1 MSYDKKKSRK
11 KPRRIISSNL
21 ALLGPLNSLTQ
32 DTKTFTKLGPYEAD
46 RTVFNSKSFHLL
58 DPQLESPNPLFLI
71 HREAF
76 KGVKKGLAKLIVNFP
91 LEGQMSPKHAV
102 TLGPEARKH
111 ANIPDTAKYYV
122 WSYPI
127 DVQWRHYESTLM
139 KALKEC
145 NCLNCPELMFLIM
158 GGYVYFDENF
168 QIVSVNALICV
179 QTRRKEEELVK
190 RGSGLKFGKPEKFP
204 AKFINQLTLYDRLKF
219 VSWPDLNHLSD
230 PPKLFA
236 WLRPNEELVAP
247 DRKRRKF
254 GPHGGFVFIFHYDL
268 DEHSEKN
275 CYFPVICNNPDCC
288 TVYSHHSHES
298 KDPLSLTDGISS
310 KLTLRFPSEED
321 VLESKTQG
329 VKKKFQDLDT
339 PALIDENE
347 YEESSDEKSDD
358 IFEGMFVRK
367 PSEWPSKISEADQIQ
382 HMDSLYE
389 SKIELGLVQVF
400 SDKLEQGDLFTPEKG
415 EGLKLPSIQWGTTTS
430 MVKQFQSFAQGVQE
444 LDGRVLGYFLASL
457 PDNVIAKINL
467 DQVILAESDDV
478 SVMRVKLGQ
487 VLMKNP
493 DHAKRVEAIREL
505 VEKDKQRDDFEL
517 DCTLELLEKQF
528 ENHLKAG
535 RDDEEGVENKLL
547 FSELIRRF
555 YYYVKPVAQAKAELE
570 ARIKEKQ
577 WLKLR
582 YRDSSRI
589 IRAKFT
595 EVGNKDAFYS
605 DYCYLAK
612 IVMNFIDPPRKIPF
626 YEDGE
631 NSDFKE
637 NESVIIRPIFNEKP
651 RLAVIYEKLSN
662 GDYKI
667 KDSEDSDNF
676 PPEIVKKD
684 RVQRLFMWKCFRC
697 KHTDQE
703 MWRDIYPVKQWVSCI
718 RCGLVTQKTLS
729 TTRYHLRNLIRDS
742 CYGGIYRGYDAVE
755 KRDCAIKKND
765 LAQVKA
771 KTRRGTNESVAEDIF
786 EEMKHHF
793 AICPDDSIVTPGI
806 LRIYDQ
812 YEDETHH
819 YLVLEWADKGELF
832 EHVVQTFQQP
842 SFLTNKRAIDRWRID
857 IKQMFYE
864 ICLGVKKIHSE
875 GIVHRDL
882 SLENLLL
889 IENKNYVRKKMP
901 KLRPVICD
909 FGLAAKDRVGA
920 FRDSVGK
927 LGYMSPECLSARYD
941 GKKNDIWCLGII
953 LVMMVMGA
961 PPYSKVGDKAFRYLT
976 RGPKAMRYLF
986 SQYQRAQLF
995 PEEVYPLLTGIFV
1008 AQNRRLTIEQVLETE
1023 FCKTAPFPNYHNNNL
1038 SSL

>member
-1 MSYDKKKSRK
+1 MSKDND
-11 KPRRIISSNL
+11 IISSRPRQLKDFVSNP
-21 ALLGPLNSLTQ
+21 ALVGPCVHQ
-32 DTKTFTKLGPYEAD
+32 DTNTFTKLGPYEAD
-46 RTVFNSKSFHLL
+46 RTVFNANSFHLL

-76 KGVKKGLAKLIVNFP
+76 TGIKKGLANLIVNFP

-111 ANIPDTAKYYV
+111 ANIPETAKYYV

-127 DVQWRHYESTLM
+127 DVQWRHYETRLIN
-139 KALKEC
+139 AFREC
-145 NCLNCPELMFLIM
+145 KCLNCPELMFLIM

-179 QTRRKEEELVK
+179 QKRKTEEELMK
-190 RGSGLKFGKPEKFP
+190 RSGLKFGKPEKFP

-219 VSWPDLNHLSD
+219 VSWPDLNHLTV

-247 DRKRRKF
+247 DRERRKF
-254 GPHGGFVFIFHYDL
+254 GTHGGFVFIFHYDL

-275 CYFPVICNNPDCC
+275 CYFPVICNNPKCC
-288 TVYSHHSHES
+288 TGYSSHES
-298 KDPLSLTDGISS
+298 KDPLSFTEGISS
-310 KLTLRFPSEED
+310 KLTQRFPIEVEE
-321 VLESKTQG
+321 VKNQSQSFKKT
-329 VKKKFQDLDT
+329 FQDLDT
-339 PALIDENE
+339 PALIIDEPE
-347 YEESSDEKSDD
+347 YVESSDDDFVDEKGNGPLQD
-358 IFEGMFVRK
+358 MFARK
-367 PSEWPSKISEADQIQ
+367 PSELPCKISVADQFQ
-382 HMDSLYE
+382 RMDSQYE
-389 SKIELGLVQVF
+389 SKRELGLMKVI
-400 SDKLEQGDLFTPEKG
+400 SEKRDQGDLSRPEMG
-415 EGLKLPSIQWGTTTS
+415 ESFSLPSMKYGTTAS
-430 MVKQFQSFAQGVQE
+430 LVNQFHSFAQGAQE

-457 PDNVIAKINL
+457 PDNVVNKIDL
-467 DQVILAESDDV
+467 DKVILAKSDDI
-478 SVMRVKLGQ
+478 SVMGVKLGE
-487 VLMKNP
+487 VLLRNR
-493 DHAKRVEAIREL
+493 DHAKRVKAIRKL
-505 VEKDKQRDDFEL
+505 VEEDKHRDDFEL

-535 RDDEEGVENKLL
+535 KDDEEGIENNLL
-547 FSELIRRF
+547 FSELVRRF

-570 ARIKEKQ
+570 ARIKEKH
-577 WLKLR
+577 WLKLQ
-582 YRDSSRI
+582 YRDSNRI

-595 EVGNKDAFYS
+595 QIGNDDACYS
-605 DYCYLAK
+605 DYCWLAK

-637 NESVIIRPIFNEKP
+637 KESVIIRPFMNEKA
-651 RLAVIYEKLSN
+651 RLAVIYGKLPN

-667 KDSEDSDNF
+667 KDSEESDSL
-676 PPEIVKKD
+676 PLEIVNKA

-697 KHTDQE
+697 QHSDQE
-703 MWRDIYPVKQWVSCI
+703 MWRDIYPLKQWVSCI

-729 TTRYHLRNLIRDS
+729 TTRYHLRNLIRNS

-771 KTRRGTNESVAEDIF
+771 KIRVGTNESVAEDIF
-786 EEMKHHF
+786 EEIKHHF
-793 AICPDDSIVTPGI
+793 AICPNDSIVTPGI

-812 YEDETHH
+812 YEDEAHH
-819 YLVLEWADKGELF
+819 YLILEWADKGELF
-832 EHVVQTFQQP
+832 EHVVQTFHQP
-842 SFLTNKRAIDRWRID
+842 SFLNNKHAIDRWKID

-864 ICLGVKKIHSE
+864 ISLGVKKIHSE

-889 IENKNYVRKKMP
+889 IKNKNYDKIKMP
-901 KLRPVICD
+901 RLRPVICD
-909 FGLAAKDRVGA
+909 FGLAVKDRAGS
-920 FRDSVGK
+920 FHDTVGK
-927 LGYMSPECLSARYD
+927 LGYMSPECLRGRYN

-953 LVMMVMGA
+953 LVMMIMGA
-961 PPYSKVGDKAFRYLT
+961 PPYGKLGDKPFGYLI

-986 SQYQRAQLF
+986 TQYQRAQLF
-995 PEEVYPLLTGIFV
+995 PEDVYPLLSGIFV
-1008 AQNRRLTIEQVLETE
+1008 EQRRRFTIEQVLETKY
-1023 FCKTAPFPNYHNNNL
+1023 CKTAPFPDYHN
-1038 SSL
+1038 SF

>member
-1 MSYDKKKSRK
+1 MSNDKIESR
-11 KPRRIISSNL
+11 RRVIRFVSPVPVE
-21 ALLGPLNSLTQ
+21 LGSWVHQ
-32 DTKTFTKLGPYEAD
+32 DTEIFSKLGPYEAE

-127 DVQWRHYESTLM
+127 DVQWRHYDSTLVH
-139 KALKEC
+139 ALREC
-145 NCLNCPELMFLIM
+145 KCLNCPELMFLIM

-179 QTRRKEEELVK
+179 QRQKTEEELMK
-190 RGSGLKFGKPEKFP
+190 RGGGLKFGKPEKFP

-219 VSWPDLNHLSD
+219 VSWPDLSHLSD

-247 DRKRRKF
+247 DRKRRQF

-275 CYFPVICNNPDCC
+275 CYFPVICNNPECC
-288 TVYSHHSHES
+288 TGYSSRES
-298 KDPLSLTDGISS
+298 EDPLSHTKGISL
-310 KLTLRFPSEED
+310 KLTQRFPIKDEE
-321 VLESKTQG
+321 VKNQSPSSKKT
-329 VKKKFQDLDT
+329 FQDLDT
-339 PALIDENE
+339 PIAIDEND
-347 YEESSDEKSDD
+347 YEESNDEKTSNE
-358 IFEGMFVRK
+358 IFLDMLGRRH
-367 PSEWPSKISEADQIQ
+367 SELPCKISESDQFQ
-382 HMDSLYE
+382 HMDSLYG
-389 SKIELGLVQVF
+389 SKIELGLATVI
-400 SDKLEQGDLFTPEKG
+400 SDKQDQGDLFRSEKG
-415 EGLKLPSIQWGTTTS
+415 ESFELPSIKWGTTTS

-467 DQVILAESDDV
+467 DQVILAQSDDV
-478 SVMRVKLGQ
+478 SVMRVKLIQ
-487 VLMKNP
+487 VLVKNP
-493 DHAKRVEAIREL
+493 DHAERVEAIREL

-535 RDDEEGVENKLL
+535 RDDEEGIENKLL
-547 FSELIRRF
+547 FSELVRRF

-577 WLKLR
+577 WLKLQ
-582 YRDSSRI
+582 YRDSNRI
-589 IRAKFT
+589 IRDKFNQI
-595 EVGNKDAFYS
+595 GNDDACYS

-637 NESVIIRPIFNEKP
+637 KESVIIRPFANEKP
-651 RLAVIYEKLSN
+651 RLAVIYEKLPN

-667 KDSEDSDNF
+667 KDSEESDSL
-676 PPEIVKKD
+676 PPEIVNKA

-697 KHTDQE
+697 KHTDHE
-703 MWRDIYPVKQWVSCI
+703 MWRDIYPLKQWVSCI
-718 RCGLVTQKTLS
+718 KCGLVTQKTLS

-742 CYGGIYRGYDAVE
+742 CYGGIYRGYDAVG
-755 KRDCAIKKND
+755 KRDCAIKKNE

-771 KTRRGTNESVAEDIF
+771 KIRKGTNEPVAEDIV
-786 EEMKHHF
+786 EEIKHHF
-793 AICPDDSIVTPGI
+793 AICPCDSIVTPGI

-812 YEDETHH
+812 YEDEKHH
-819 YLVLEWADKGELF
+819 YLILEWADKGELF
-832 EHVVQTFQQP
+832 EHVVQTFHQP
-842 SFLTNKRAIDRWRID
+842 SFLNNKRAIARWKID

-889 IENKNYVRKKMP
+889 IENKNYDRNKMP

-909 FGLAAKDRVGA
+909 FGLAAKDRVGW

-927 LGYMSPECLSARYD
+927 LGYMSPECMTRRYN

-953 LVMMVMGA
+953 LVMMTMGA
-961 PPYSKVGDKAFRYLT
+961 PPYRKVGDKAFQYLT
-976 RGPKAMRYLF
+976 NGPEAMRYLF
-986 SQYQRAQLF
+986 TQYQRAQLF
-995 PEEVYPLLTGIFV
+995 PEDAYPLLSGIFV
-1008 AQNRRLTIEQVLETE
+1008 EQRRRFTIEQILETKY
-1023 FCKTAPFPNYHNNNL
+1023 CKTAPFPDYHNNY
-1038 SSL
+1038 